1 MDASP
6 KSATCKQTATRTKST
21 AAPRQRVNLLQ
32 QARTEPPLLALT
44 KLGLS
49 TESGRAPPT
58 PTDSVE
64 ATRQRLLH
72 CLFLAHSKEQGTAA
86 GAESP
91 SKQLHTLFKE
101 RSSDALASGRGGRR
115 NREVFMIAVL
125 AADASV
131 ARALVKAGVASLLCR
146 GLVPGAA
153 GGAVSGAAE
162 GAHSGLSLAE
172 QQWAMVAIAELAGH
186 EGSARRV
193 VRSGALEAVRACL
206 EASWAEGEAERSKQA
221 GLKYAAAAALANL
234 CCHRSCAEAVLQA
247 EMLGSL
253 LPLLQ
258 PCRGSLTV
266 PSAAWMLGGGK
277 SVLERASLG
286 GGAARAL
293 LNFACVGPMALAQVR
308 SSTACASLAAL
319 GSGTESH
326 NLEQICSRARC
337 YVMTPQEPSP
347 HEEPRPSR
355 PSQQPQEPSES
366 SKAEEGVEVVEV
378 VEVEPPPRAE
388 PDEAVAPR
396 EVGPRSREV
405 GPRSRQ
411 TAQGRT
417 VRAQGRAAAAK
428 AAAAD
433 LEGSEEEGGGA
444 RIGDERAGEQA
455 RHSTAGAKTAR
466 ATQPA
471 KRKRSMAKGGSSGSR
486 GGSKARGGVAAAV
499 EKPRRKAAEARGGKA
514 AAREVAFERILSR
527 RVRAVRRPPAACP
540 RPARCAPHSAPAAPP
555 RRVPPLRALLHTA
568 RPASPRP
575 TSPRPSLCHACRAL
589 CPGEARVPMHTHI
602 YIPGEARVPDQ
613 VAGLARR
620 CSHLGARAA
629 HPRPR
634 YCGGL

>member
-21 AAPRQRVNLLQ
+21 TAPRQRVNLLQ

-366 SKAEEGVEVVEV
+366 SKAEEEVEVVEV

-433 LEGSEEEGGGA
+433 LEGSEEEGGGE
-444 RIGDERAGEQA
+444 RIGDERAGDEA

-555 RRVPPLRALLHTA
+555 AA
-568 RPASPRP
+568 CPR
-575 TSPRPSLCHACRAL
+575 CAL
-589 CPGEARVPMHTHI
+589 CCTPPAPPPRAPPPRDRRCVMLAVPYAQGRLEYLCTHI

>member
-21 AAPRQRVNLLQ
+21 TAPRQRVNLLQ

-125 AADASV
+125 AADAS
-131 ARALVKAGVASLLCR
+131 AAKALVKAGVASLLCR

-366 SKAEEGVEVVEV
+366 SKAEEEVEVVEV

-486 GGSKARGGVAAAV
+486 GGSKARGGAAAGV

-540 RPARCAPHSAPAAPP
+540 RPARCAPHSAPAARARCVPAARSAAHRPP
-555 RRVPPLRALLHTA
+555 RLPAPHLPATVAVSCLPCPMPRGGSSTYAHTY
-568 RPASPRP
+568 
-575 TSPRPSLCHACRAL
+575 
-589 CPGEARVPMHTHI
+589 I
-602 YIPGEARVPDQ
+602 YTR
-613 VAGLARR
+613 
-620 CSHLGARAA
+620 
-629 HPRPR
+629 
-634 YCGGL
+634 GGSST

>member
-21 AAPRQRVNLLQ
+21 TAPRQRVNLLQ

-366 SKAEEGVEVVEV
+366 SKAEEEVEVVEV

-433 LEGSEEEGGGA
+433 LEGSEEEGGGE
-444 RIGDERAGEQA
+444 RIGDERAGDEA

-471 KRKRSMAKGGSSGSR
+471 KRKRSVAKGGSGGSR
-486 GGSKARGGVAAAV
+486 GGSKARSREAAGG
-499 EKPRRKAAEARGGKA
+499 EKPRQKAAEAQGGKAEARGGKA

-540 RPARCAPHSAPAAPP
+540 RPARCAPHSAPAARARCRRRCPP
-555 RRVPPLRALLHTA
+555 CPRPVRLRA
-568 RPASPRP
+568 
-575 TSPRPSLCHACRAL
+575 SLWVVF
-589 CPGEARVPMHTHI
+589 G
-602 YIPGEARVPDQ
+602 Q
-613 VAGLARR
+613 VAYPWST
-620 CSHLGARAA
+620 C
-629 HPRPR
+629 
-634 YCGGL
+634 